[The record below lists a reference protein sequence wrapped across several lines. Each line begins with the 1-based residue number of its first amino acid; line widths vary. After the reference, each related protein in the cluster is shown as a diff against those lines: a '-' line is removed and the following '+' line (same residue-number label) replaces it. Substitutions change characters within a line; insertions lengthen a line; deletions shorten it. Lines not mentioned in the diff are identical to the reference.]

1 MKIFKEIE
9 SSLKDDLPFV
19 AYRKPNSKEVK
30 SFFQNNAA
38 LYLSNDFIE
47 EGFVFAPF
55 DNSKQSILI
64 PSKQSRIFKES
75 VDVSEGDKT
84 KVLDN
89 YDSLNSN
96 EKNHIELV
104 KKGVD
109 AILKNYFKK
118 VVLSRKELV
127 ELNGFDVVT
136 IYQRLLA
143 NYPAAFCYVWF
154 HPKVGLWMGATPETL
169 LEINKNEFST
179 MSLAGTQVYNAE
191 KEISW
196 GEKELDEQQ
205 LVTDYITDRLQEVS
219 VDLKVKQL
227 ETFKIGNL
235 LHLRTKIS
243 GKAKSNIASVIRVL
257 HPTPAVC
264 GFPMQESK
272 TFILENENYN
282 RSFYTGFLGE
292 LNISKENDEIS
303 SSLYVNLRCMQIKE
317 SKAILYVGGGITKD
331 SNPEKEWEET
341 KVKSLAMKQVLQ

>member
-9 SSLKDDLPFV
+9 SSLKDDLPFAV
-19 AYRKPNSKEVK
+19 YRKPNSKEVK
-30 SFFQNNAA
+30 SFFQNNAT
-38 LYLSNDFIE
+38 LFLSNDFNE

-64 PSKQSRIFKES
+64 PLRQSKILKEK
-75 VDVSEGDKT
+75 VDVSEVET
-84 KVLDN
+84 KILDN
-89 YDSLNSN
+89 HDSLISN
-96 EKNHIELV
+96 KDGHIELV
-104 KKGVD
+104 KNGIE
-109 AILKNYFKK
+109 AIKDNHFKK
-118 VVLSRKELV
+118 VVLSRRELV
-127 ELNGFDVVT
+127 EINNFDVVT
-136 IYQRLLA
+136 VYERLLA
-143 NYPAAFCYVWF
+143 NYPTAFCYVWF
-154 HPKVGLWMGATPETL
+154 HPEVGLWMGATPETL
-169 LEINKNEFST
+169 LDVKENEFST

-191 KEISW
+191 KGISW

-205 LVTDYITDRLQEVS
+205 LVTDYIAKKLEEVS
-219 VDLKVKQL
+219 VNLNVEQL

-243 GKAKSNIASVIRVL
+243 GKAKDDIANVIKVL

-272 TFILENENYN
+272 TFILENENYD

-292 LNISKENDEIS
+292 LNIPKKNDEKS

-317 SKAILYVGGGITKD
+317 DKAILYIGGGITKD

-341 KVKSLAMKQVLQ
+341 KVKSLAMKKVLL